1 MGFCGAYESKR
12 GYVTLSLV
20 GAVAKVLLQISWVLP
35 NAACVP
41 ALCLT
46 AWHSAHPCPAR
57 PRWRSLWSPRLEET
71 LLSLLSSAAVSSSFL
86 LCALFQKVKN
96 MAPAIGGWDSARE
109 TQMSGD
115 RKVQPVSSSF
125 WFKDSG
131 QLSSQCFFCRVF
143 FNTLTYSI
151 KFFILGCLDCT

>member
-1 MGFCGAYESKR
+1 MLHVCQ
-12 GYVTLSLV
+12 LSV
-20 GAVAKVLLQISWVLP
+20 SQPGILP
-35 NAACVP
+35 TP
-41 ALCLT
+41 AQPDPDGGVCEAL
-46 AWHSAHPCPAR
+46 A
-57 PRWRSLWSPRLEET
+57 LEET

-131 QLSSQCFFCRVF
+131 QLSSQCFF
-143 FNTLTYSI
+143 L
-151 KFFILGCLDCT
+151 